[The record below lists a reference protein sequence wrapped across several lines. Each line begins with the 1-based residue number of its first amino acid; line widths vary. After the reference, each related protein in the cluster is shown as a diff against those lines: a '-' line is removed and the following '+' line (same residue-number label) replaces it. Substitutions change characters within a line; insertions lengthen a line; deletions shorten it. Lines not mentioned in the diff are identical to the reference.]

1 MKNVPSHARKLGLAA
16 GALLLVMAGVV
27 VGGGIYLSNVI
38 QASAF
43 TPNHAE
49 DARDLIAQDVG
60 DGRITLR
67 VTEQTAATGD
77 WWRAGV
83 FGLAGADG
91 YAQVGAILERTAD
104 AVVREFTPLSGRI
117 EVGERVRLESYA
129 FAGDPLSARGI
140 PFTDVT
146 YASDA
151 GEFPAWFVDGA
162 SSRWALFV
170 HGQNSTRAE
179 ALRALPVW
187 FELGHPALVITY
199 RNDEGVPPSADG
211 FIAFGLTEW
220 QDLEGAARY
229 ALERGAAD
237 LVLVGYSMGGAIV
250 TNFLYESALA
260 DRVRGVIL
268 DSPVLDFEAVIDFGG
283 QQQGYPGPLV
293 NLGKAFARLRFG
305 TDWQGMNYLRR
316 TQELDAPILLIHG
329 AADPTVP
336 VATSDAL
343 AQARPDIVQHFRS
356 EQAAHVRTWNLD
368 AQAYENRLRAFLQTL
383 DA

>member
-1 MKNVPSHARKLGLAA
+1 MKNIPSHARKLGLAA
-16 GALLLVMAGVV
+16 GALLLVMAGAV
-27 VGGGIYLSNVI
+27 VGGGIYLSNMI

-343 AQARPDIVQHFRS
+343 AQARPDIVEHFRS

-368 AQAYENRLRAFLQTL
+368 AQAYENRLRAFLQAL

>member
-16 GALLLVMAGVV
+16 GALLLVMAGAV

-293 NLGKAFARLRFG
+293 NLGKAFAWLRFG

-329 AADPTVP
+329 ASDPTVP

-368 AQAYENRLRAFLQTL
+368 AQAYENRLRAFLQAL

>member
-1 MKNVPSHARKLGLAA
+1 MKNIQSHARKLGLTA
-16 GALLLVMAGVV
+16 GALLLAMAGAV

-49 DARDLIAQDVG
+49 DARDLIAQDIG
-60 DGRITLR
+60 ADRITLR

-83 FGLAGADG
+83 FGLAGEDG
-91 YAQVGAILERTAD
+91 YAQVDAILERTAD
-104 AVVREFTPLSGRI
+104 AVVREFMPLSGRI

-162 SSRWALFV
+162 SSRWVLFV

-179 ALRALPVW
+179 ALRSLPVW

-199 RNDEGVPPSADG
+199 RNDAGVPPSADG
-211 FIAFGLTEW
+211 SIAFGLTEW

-283 QQQGYPGPLV
+283 QQQGYPGLLV

-343 AQARPDIVQHFRS
+343 AQARPDIVQYVRS

-368 AQAYENRLRAFLQTL
+368 AQAYENRLRAFLQAL